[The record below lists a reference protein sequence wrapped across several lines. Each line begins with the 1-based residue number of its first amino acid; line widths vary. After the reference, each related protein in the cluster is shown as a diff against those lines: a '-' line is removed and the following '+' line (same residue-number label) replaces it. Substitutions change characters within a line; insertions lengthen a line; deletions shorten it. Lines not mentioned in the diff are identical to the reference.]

1 VVERLSDKLVNWASI
16 LDDLTL
22 RQAENTASL
31 GIVHPHVALM
41 PDAHLGKGATVGSV
55 LPTREAII
63 PAAVG
68 VDIGCGMI
76 AVRTPWSVAEVR
88 SRGPLAALRG
98 DIERA
103 VPQSAGKY
111 NRKLTDS
118 ARSRVAELEQLAGEL
133 GDHVLP
139 AVQGATPNWSLQ
151 LGSLGSGNHFIEV
164 TADEQERVWLFLHSG
179 SRGVGNKIAMRHIA
193 IARSRAEEQRLDL
206 PDRDL
211 AWLQEGTPQF
221 DRYIAELR
229 WAQHFALLNR
239 EEMMDRV
246 ADCLARHMRVDETPR
261 LESVNCFAGETQVIT
276 RYGTRPIEAL
286 AGSTHELLTADG
298 RWVKA
303 PVRSFGRQEVTE
315 VVLSRSGVIKT
326 IRATADHRWLLRS
339 RRGHE
344 YEATTAE
351 LSSGDRLQFVFPRK
365 PEDRAVEAESVARG
379 FVYGDGT
386 ARSPTRSTAYFCGSE
401 DEALLPFFEGL
412 GRPLRRYGSVACING
427 LPGDWKTGRPSLDSP
442 PNQLFS
448 WLAGYFAADGD
459 IDRTGRP
466 TLASSRMQDVEYVR
480 VAAQQAGIGTFG
492 IRTRMRRGYRKEA
505 TAVHL
510 VGLMRGDLDPH
521 FFLIP
526 AHRERFEA
534 GRHAAERRGWN
545 VVSVRP
551 TGESTEVFCAV
562 VDRTHSFALAD
573 NILTGNCH
581 HNFTQ
586 RERHVGVDLW
596 VSRKGAIEARKG
608 QPGLIPGSMGT
619 ASYVVSGLGN
629 PDSLNSSPHG
639 AGRAYSRSKARK
651 TFTRAQLEESMRGI
665 EWRHS
670 DAFLDE
676 IPAAYKDVDVVVKD
690 AADLVEVRHT
700 LRQLV
705 NVKGD

>member
-1 VVERLSDKLVNWASI
+1 
-16 LDDLTL
+16 
-22 RQAENTASL
+22 
-31 GIVHPHVALM
+31 M

-88 SRGPLAALRG
+88 ARGPLAALRG

-103 VPQSAGKY
+103 VPLSAGKY

-118 ARSRVAELEQLAGEL
+118 ARRRVDELERLADEL

-139 AVQGATPNWSLQ
+139 AVIGATPNWQLQ

-193 IARSRAEEQRLDL
+193 IARQRAERDRLEL

-211 AWLQEGTPQF
+211 AWLDEGTPEF

-246 ADCLARHMRVDETPR
+246 AGCLAVHMRADETPR
-261 LESVNCFAGETQVIT
+261 LEST
-276 RYGTRPIEAL
+276 
-286 AGSTHELLTADG
+286 
-298 RWVKA
+298 
-303 PVRSFGRQEVTE
+303 
-315 VVLSRSGVIKT
+315 
-326 IRATADHRWLLRS
+326 
-339 RRGHE
+339 
-344 YEATTAE
+344 
-351 LSSGDRLQFVFPRK
+351 
-365 PEDRAVEAESVARG
+365 
-379 FVYGDGT
+379 
-386 ARSPTRSTAYFCGSE
+386 
-401 DEALLPFFEGL
+401 
-412 GRPLRRYGSVACING
+412 
-427 LPGDWKTGRPSLDSP
+427 
-442 PNQLFS
+442 
-448 WLAGYFAADGD
+448 
-459 IDRTGRP
+459 
-466 TLASSRMQDVEYVR
+466 
-480 VAAQQAGIGTFG
+480 
-492 IRTRMRRGYRKEA
+492 
-505 TAVHL
+505 
-510 VGLMRGDLDPH
+510 
-521 FFLIP
+521 
-526 AHRERFEA
+526 
-534 GRHAAERRGWN
+534 
-545 VVSVRP
+545 
-551 TGESTEVFCAV
+551 
-562 VDRTHSFALAD
+562 
-573 NILTGNCH
+573 NCH

-586 RERHVGVDLW
+586 RERHFGIDLW

-608 QPGLIPGSMGT
+608 QDGLIPGSMGT

-629 PDSLNSSPHG
+629 DLSLNSSPHG
-639 AGRAYSRSKARK
+639 AGRAYSRTKARK
-651 TFTRAQLEESMRGI
+651 TFTRAQLEESMAGI

-676 IPAAYKDVDVVVKD
+676 IPAAYKDVDVVMAD
-690 AADLVEVRHT
+690 AQDLVEIRHT